1 MSSLIEN
8 LNIVGLLLAHCLV
21 CSTPVNPVTAAS
33 FSSGDSVDPDDAKF
47 AKTAEV
53 SHENLYPD
61 SIGNGIFQET
71 SADTGSPPRT
81 LEPQRSC

>member
-1 MSSLIEN
+1 MSSLVEN
-8 LNIVGLLLAHCLV
+8 PNIVGSLMAHCLV
-21 CSTPVNPVTAAS
+21 CSTPVSPVSSAS
-33 FSSGDSVDPDDAKF
+33 FSSADSVDPDDAKF
-47 AKTAEV
+47 AKTAEM

-71 SADTGSPPRT
+71 SADTGSPHRT